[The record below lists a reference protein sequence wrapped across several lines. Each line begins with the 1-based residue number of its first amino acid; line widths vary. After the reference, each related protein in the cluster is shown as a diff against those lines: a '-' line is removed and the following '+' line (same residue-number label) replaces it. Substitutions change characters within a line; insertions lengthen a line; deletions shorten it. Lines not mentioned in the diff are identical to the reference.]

1 MSEFAYPLG
10 GEQNYS
16 AAQAGA
22 FNGTRTSGV
31 WSGENNLKVTITGA
45 HQLTLSKGLAWFTT
59 EEYWGKV
66 YVNTA
71 DINFTLP
78 VADAVLDRICRLVI
92 RWNKTTNTATAQ
104 LLLGELSSTPSAPTR
119 STTDELYDLVLCDYL
134 VAHGEVTASAA
145 NLTDQRLNEDLCG
158 LMRDGVTR
166 IPTATLEAK
175 VSALLEE
182 LRTAIEQAAGGG
194 IPDGAVTAQKL
205 AADAVKLTFT
215 NTVVEAASF
224 AADETYGDFPY
235 RAAVPLAGVAEAMTP
250 EVVFGAADAMSGTF
264 APVAESYAG
273 GVYIYAAELPS
284 AAVTI
289 PTILLWR

>member
-104 LLLGELSSTPSAPTR
+104 LLLGELNSTPSAPTR

-166 IPTATLEAK
+166 IPTATLEAQ

-182 LRTAIEQAAGGG
+182 LRTAIEQTAGGG

-215 NTVVEAASF
+215 NTTVEATSF

-235 RAAVPLAGVAEAMTP
+235 RAAVPLTGAAEAMTP